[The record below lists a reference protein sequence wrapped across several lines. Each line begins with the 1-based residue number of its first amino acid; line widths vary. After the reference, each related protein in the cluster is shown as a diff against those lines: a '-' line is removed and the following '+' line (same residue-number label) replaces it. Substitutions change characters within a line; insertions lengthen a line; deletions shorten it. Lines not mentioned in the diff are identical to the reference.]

1 MLLALYKMNKSKEM
15 DYYYIHN
22 YQDHLFSPHTFTAI
36 WGKNQGRGREK
47 SFTFDSEDEMHE
59 KINDLFYKKVKQGFK
74 LLYSYPPQNEYQEIY
89 TSINNQLV
97 S

>member
-1 MLLALYKMNKSKEM
+1 MLIALYRMNKSNEM

-22 YQDHLFSPHTFTAI
+22 YQGHLFSPHTFTAI

-47 SFTFDSEDEMHE
+47 SFTFDSEVDMTT
-59 KINDLFYKKVKQGFK
+59 KINDLFRQKLRQGFK
-74 LLYSYPPQNEYQEIY
+74 LLYTSPRENEYQELF
-89 TSINNQLV
+89 TKINKRLV